1 LRKRLSALGVCFC
14 AAVLA
19 ACGGGGG
26 GGGSAPPA
34 PTPTNNSYRPAANGD
49 SFSYAGT
56 MVETFVRPP
65 VPAGAITPSP
75 NPTNSQ
81 TLTTAITQTVTVSG
95 IPKFQNVLN
104 PFDFFVAETDTL
116 NGGLE
121 TTTSKSDEYYA
132 YAKNGASTDIDF
144 AGSSVTT
151 SSGVTYLDVIASGN
165 GLVDIL
171 PEVAG
176 AILPANS
183 AAETTSETDPDGA
196 TDVRAV
202 NANGSYTDTAQNAP
216 IVSGS
221 GFTTSQAIVN
231 ADGSGSYS
239 FPLEI
244 PADTSYT
251 VSAPQPNPSG
261 GPNQIG
267 ITITAPAA
275 LVETTP
281 SPNATPVIFPTFFVP
296 VWYPQPVVLATE
308 NLIDNGASSV
318 PAACKVSSNLLNR
331 PVHQL
336 VDTKATV
343 DPVFGETD
351 ATTTTTYTLRGLGAG
366 CVQLSDVVTQ
376 YYDLSGQAQFNEE
389 GFGPIG
395 FSNTPFQTTTTT
407 ETLGLGAANII
418 GLTSSAR
425 AFQAAVEA
433 GVARFHAQLGMRRTQ
448 RHLAFR
454 RALVARLLGSRL

>member
-1 LRKRLSALGVCFC
+1 LRKRLSAVGVSFC

-26 GGGSAPPA
+26 GGGAPPA
-34 PTPTNNSYRPAANGD
+34 PAPTNNSYRPAASGD

-56 MVETFVRPP
+56 TVETFVRPP

-104 PFDFFVAETDTL
+104 PFDFHVAETDTL

-121 TTTSKSDEYYA
+121 TTTSNSDEYYA
-132 YAKNGASTDIDF
+132 YAQNGASTDITF

-151 SSGVTYLDVIASGN
+151 STGVIYLDVVGSGN

-183 AAETTSETDPDGA
+183 AAETTTETDPDGA
-196 TDVRAV
+196 TDVRST
-202 NANGSYTDTAQNAP
+202 NANGTFTDTAQNTD
-216 IVSGS
+216 G
-221 GFTTSQAIVN
+221 TTSTAIVN

-244 PADTSYT
+244 PANTSYT

-281 SPNATPVIFPTFFVP
+281 SPNATPVTFPAIYVP

-308 NLIDNGASSV
+308 NLADKGPSGV
-318 PAACKVSSNLLNR
+318 PAACKVPSSLLNR

-336 VDTKATV
+336 VDMKVTV

-351 ATTTTTYTLRGLGAG
+351 ATTTTSYMLRGLGVG

-407 ETLGLGAANII
+407 ETLGLGSANII

-425 AFQAAVEA
+425 TSEVAVEA
-433 GVARFHAQLGMRRTQ
+433 GVARFRAQLAVRRTQ

-454 RALVARLLGSRL
+454 RALVARVLGSRL

>member
-1 LRKRLSALGVCFC
+1 LSALGVGFC

-19 ACGGGGG
+19 ACSGGG
-26 GGGSAPPA
+26 GGGSTPPA
-34 PTPTNNSYRPAANGD
+34 PKPTNNSYRPAAAGD

-56 MVETFVRPP
+56 MIESFVRPP

-81 TLTTAITQTVTVSG
+81 TLTTAVTQTVTVSG
-95 IPKFQNVLN
+95 VPKFQTVLN
-104 PFDFFVAETDTL
+104 PFDFYVTETDTL

-121 TTTSKSDEYYA
+121 TSTTKSDEYYVYSA
-132 YAKNGASTDIDF
+132 NGAATDIEF
-144 AGSSVTT
+144 AGSNVTT
-151 SSGVTYLDVIASGN
+151 SSGVTYLDVVGSGN

-171 PEVAG
+171 PEVSG
-176 AILPANS
+176 QILPANS
-183 AAETTSETDPDGA
+183 AAETTTETDPDGA
-196 TDVRAV
+196 TDVRTIDAD
-202 NANGSYTDTAQNAP
+202 GTYTDNALN
-216 IVSGS
+216 VDG
-221 GFTTSQAIVN
+221 TTSTAIVN

-261 GPNQIG
+261 GSNQIG

-275 LVETTP
+275 LVEATP
-281 SPNATPVIFPTFFVP
+281 SPNATPVTFPTFFIP
-296 VWYPQPVVLATE
+296 VWYSQPIVIATE
-308 NLIDNGASSV
+308 TLVDNGSSSV
-318 PAACKVSSNLLNR
+318 PATCNVPSGLLNR

-336 VDTKATV
+336 VDTKSTL

-351 ATTTTTYTLRGLGAG
+351 TTTTTTYTLRGIGVG
-366 CVQLSDVVTQ
+366 CVKLSDVVTQ

-395 FSNTPFQTTTTT
+395 FSDTPFQTTTTT
-407 ETLGLGAANII
+407 ETLGVTSAHII

-425 AFQAAVEA
+425 ASQVAIEA
-433 GVARFHAQLGMRRTQ
+433 GVARFHAQLAMRRTQ

-454 RALVARLLGSRL
+454 RTLVARLLGSRL